1 MLKLFALQ
9 VSVHDVEAARD
20 FYVNGLGFEVIG
32 DDLLPQAMYVKKDDL
47 TIILNKVEQPKEIT
61 YPDQSQMIINLVTT
75 DLEGAL
81 ADLKTKNLNL
91 LHESAQECPVAHYI
105 AVADP
110 SGNVIE
116 IIQMKD

>member
-9 VSVHDVEAARD
+9 VSVHDIEAARE
-20 FYVNGLGFEVIG
+20 FYVKGLGFDVVG

-47 TIILNKVEQPKEIT
+47 TIILNKVEQPKVLT

-75 DLEGAL
+75 DLEATL
-81 ADLKTKNLNL
+81 ADFKEKNLNL
-91 LHESAQECPVAHYI
+91 LHDKAQECPVAHYI

-116 IIQMKD
+116 VIQMKG